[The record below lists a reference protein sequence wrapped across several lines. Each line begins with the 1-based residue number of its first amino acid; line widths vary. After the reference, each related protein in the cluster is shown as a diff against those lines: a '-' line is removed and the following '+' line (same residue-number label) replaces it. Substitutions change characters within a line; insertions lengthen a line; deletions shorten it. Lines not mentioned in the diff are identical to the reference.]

1 MNVCRESSHIM
12 RNPSAQCLE
21 YIPRITI
28 GMPVYN
34 GEKFLRATVDSLLA
48 QTFTD
53 FELIVSDNAS
63 TDSTEQICREY
74 AAKDPRFI
82 YVRNSRNLGPAANYN
97 VSMDLARSELFKWCA
112 ADDVYGPD
120 CLRRLIEV
128 LDANPDAV
136 ASYARTKIIDE
147 DGKYVRDYD
156 CELNLSAPR
165 AYQRLAHLI
174 FVRHRNHGAHE
185 IWSVVRTAKLR
196 EAGHKKAL
204 VRADSV
210 LLVRIAL
217 LGKMLR
223 LEEFHFF
230 NRDHANRSS
239 RYLGK
244 REVRADSKL
253 SAFLGVGPLPNGEWW
268 DESLKGRILFP
279 DWRVMQQY
287 YLAVSQI
294 RLGLFE
300 RVACHIVLAAFVVKH
315 IPKLV
320 RDLLIAG
327 EQFTRRS
334 FRRTSSPAEKTAS
347 PLSSR
352 LA

>member
-1 MNVCRESSHIM
+1 MATATESTQ
-12 RNPSAQCLE
+12 RKA
-21 YIPRITI
+21 PRITI

-34 GEKFLRATVDSLLA
+34 GEKYLRATVDSLLA
-48 QTFTD
+48 QTYTD

-120 CLRRLIEV
+120 CIKRLIEV
-128 LDANPDAV
+128 LDANPDAA
-136 ASYARTKIIDE
+136 ASYARTKIINE
-147 DGKYVRDYD
+147 DGDYVRDYD

-165 AYQRLAHLI
+165 PWQRLAALI
-174 FVRHRNHGAHE
+174 FVKHRNHGAHE
-185 IWSVVRTAKLR
+185 IWSVMRLDMLR
-196 EAGHKKAL
+196 DAGHKQAL

-210 LLVRIAL
+210 MLVRIAL
-217 LGKMLR
+217 RGKLVR

-230 NRDHANRSS
+230 NRDHAKRSS

-253 SAFLGVGPLPNGEWW
+253 SEWLGVGPLPNGEWW
-268 DESLKGRILFP
+268 DERLKGKILFP

-287 YLAVSQI
+287 YLAVAQT
-294 RLGLFE
+294 RLSLYD
-300 RVACHIVLAAFVVKH
+300 RITCHLVLAAFVVKH
-315 IPKLV
+315 VPKLV
-320 RDLLIAG
+320 RDVLIAA
-327 EQFTRRS
+327 EQFTRRTY
-334 FRRTSSPAEKTAS
+334 RRLTSSGKPTPTS
-347 PLSSR
+347 PSSSSTPLSSR
-352 LA
+352 PA

>member
-1 MNVCRESSHIM
+1 MSDATVPANRHV
-12 RNPSAQCLE
+12 
-21 YIPRITI
+21 PRITI

-34 GEKFLRATVDSLLA
+34 GEKFIRATVDSLLA
-48 QTFTD
+48 QSFTD

-74 AAKDPRFI
+74 AVKDPRFI
-82 YVRNSRNLGPAANYN
+82 YVRNARNLGPAANYN
-97 VSMDLARSELFKWCA
+97 VSMDMARSDLFKWCA
-112 ADDVYGPD
+112 ADDVYGPQ
-120 CLRRLIEV
+120 CLERCIQTI
-128 LDANPDAV
+128 DANPDAV
-136 ASYARTKIIDE
+136 AVYARTKIIDE
-147 DGKYVRDYD
+147 EGKYVRDYD
-156 CELNLSAPR
+156 CELKLSAPH
-165 AYQRLAHLI
+165 AFQRLAALI

-185 IWSVVRTAKLR
+185 IWSVMRLAKLR
-196 EAGHKKAL
+196 EAGHKQAL

-253 SAFLGVGPLPNGEWW
+253 SAWLGVGPLPNGEWW
-268 DESLKGRILFP
+268 DARLKGKILFP

-287 YLAVSQI
+287 YLAVSQT
-294 RLGLFE
+294 RLSLFE
-300 RVACHIVLAAFVVKH
+300 RISCHAVLAIFVVKH
-315 IPKLV
+315 TPKLL
-320 RDLLIAG
+320 RDVLIAG
-327 EQFTRRS
+327 EQFIRRS
-334 FRRTSSPAEKTAS
+334 FRRASGPSGPDKTIP